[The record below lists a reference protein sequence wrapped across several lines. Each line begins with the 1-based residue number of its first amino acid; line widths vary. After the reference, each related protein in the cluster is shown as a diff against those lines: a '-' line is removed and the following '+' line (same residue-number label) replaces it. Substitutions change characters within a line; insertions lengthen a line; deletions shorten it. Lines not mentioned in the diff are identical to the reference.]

1 MKKSCAAGPAYAL
14 MNMAIPCI
22 KKASKRRWTVSAGTA
37 VMLDLEAYKNVPR
50 KRVQG
55 WGQGLTLRLIPPT
68 FRAIASTPPIALA
81 QLPHKFPDYAI
92 FSWYRYPK
100 GSENDQGRL

>member
-22 KKASKRRWTVSAGTA
+22 KKASKRRWTVSAGTV

-55 WGQGLTLRLIPPT
+55 WGQGLMLRLIPPH
-68 FRAIASTPPIALA
+68 FPHDRLYPP
-81 QLPHKFPDYAI
+81 P
-92 FSWYRYPK
+92 SR
-100 GSENDQGRL
+100 